1 MICDELRS
9 LILQAADVAVAKYA
23 ERLSPTVTEI
33 SQRKLYKEFGRA
45 WVDKKI
51 ATGRKEF
58 ASHRRGNRKMYNR
71 SSFAAQWVDEQCP
84 PEITGKYADPRNI
97 G

>member
-1 MICDELRS
+1 M
-9 LILQAADVAVAKYA
+9 QAADAAVAKYIS
-23 ERLSPTVTEI
+23 RTTPTVDMV
-33 SQRKLYKEFGRA
+33 SQNALYKEFGRA

>member
-1 MICDELRS
+1 MISDELRN
-9 LILQAADVAVAKYA
+9 LIIQAADAAVAKYIS
-23 ERLSPTVTEI
+23 RTTPTVDMV
-33 SQRKLYKEFGRA
+33 SQNSLYKEFGRA

-71 SSFAAQWVDEQCP
+71 SSFAAQWAADNCSA
-84 PEITGKYADPRNI
+84 EITGKYADPRTIN
-97 G
+97 